1 MPKKSVLLSTI
12 AAACFF
18 TLSVT
23 AFAAM
28 PAPPVNQLIGIPDTV
43 FGQMFE
49 ADCRIC
55 HGPNPPAGVADI
67 IDTTLV
73 PDRHHNLI
81 NETIP
86 AVTVAPGGT
95 PGDIYECVSCHSL
108 VWNEADQ
115 MFVFATFRDCTA
127 CHSGGSPHHSTA
139 QAQSGDCQTCH
150 GSLVDNGLLA
160 ENQIGGV
167 PKWLPSYNPSQITP
181 WPSNKD
187 VAGTNGEG
195 SCYFCHGQPSGTPG
209 NSVIDPASGVRV
221 YTPQATHHGTGLNT
235 SDKCGW
241 CHYEYTTGP
250 TSVTTSAQSI
260 RTCQNCHGIPS
271 LHNIQYVPE
280 GQTLVPGQMSAW
292 YGHIGAN
299 SDCFGCHGFT
309 RAQSLA
315 PQSGPIV
322 PQIDGL
328 SRRVFMAGADTE
340 LTVFGNNFVNSYA
353 PMAGLPPVEY
363 SSIVVL
369 RDPSGHRYELA
380 PHGSDAKSIQVVVP
394 ADLPVGNYQV
404 VAQKRD
410 KLSNP
415 ETLVIKPQVAIDS
428 AQIRAEGYILVSGQ
442 GFGPAPPLAT
452 GLGVTIEDAP
462 AAVLAWSDR
471 QILVEAGRAAPGQ
484 TLKVLS
490 TYSVS
495 ATLSGAGSVPPDET
509 SPRGKKG
516 KSDLKKNQ
524 GKKVR

>member
-1 MPKKSVLLSTI
+1 MSKKMILLSAVV
-12 AAACFF
+12 AAW
-18 TLSVT
+18 V
-23 AFAAM
+23 FALNTMVYAAV

-49 ADCRIC
+49 ADCRVC
-55 HGPNPPAGVADI
+55 HGPNPPPGVADI
-67 IDTTLV
+67 IDTTYL
-73 PDRHHNLI
+73 PDRHHNLYG
-81 NETIP
+81 ETIP
-86 AVTVAPGGT
+86 SGTAAPNGT
-95 PGDIYECVSCHSL
+95 PGATYECVSCHNL
-108 VWNEADQ
+108 VWDAGRQEY
-115 MFVFATFRDCTA
+115 VFETFRDCTA

-167 PKWLPSYNPSQITP
+167 PKWLPTYNPSQITP
-181 WPSNKD
+181 WPSDKD

-195 SCYFCHGQPSGTPG
+195 SCYFCHGQPAGTSG
-209 NSVIDPASGVRV
+209 NSVIDPVSNIRV

-241 CHYEYTTGP
+241 CHYEYTLGP
-250 TSVTTSAQSI
+250 ATVTTSARSI

-299 SDCFGCHGFT
+299 SDCFGCHGFA

-315 PQSGPIV
+315 PQAGPIV

-328 SRRVFMAGADTE
+328 SRRVFTAGADTE
-340 LTVFGNNFVNSYA
+340 FTVSGMNFVNIYA
-353 PMAGLPPVEY
+353 PMAGLPSVEY
-363 SSIVVL
+363 SSIIVL
-369 RDPSGHRYELA
+369 RDQAGNRYELA
-380 PHGSDAKSIQVVVP
+380 PLSIDAESIQVALP
-394 ADLPVGNYQV
+394 ADLPVGNYQL

-415 ETLVIKPQVAIDS
+415 ETLVVKPQVAIDS
-428 AQIRAEGYILVSGQ
+428 AQIRSEGYVLVSGK
-442 GFGPAPPLAT
+442 GFGPAPPLAA
-452 GLGVTIEDAP
+452 GLGVTINDAP
-462 AAVLAWSDR
+462 TTVLAWSDR
-471 QILVEAGRAAPGQ
+471 QIMVEAGHAAPGQ

-490 TYSVS
+490 TYVVS
-495 ATLSGAGSVPPDET
+495 ATLNAAEAAPPGDT
-509 SPRGKKG
+509 TPRGKKG
-516 KSDLKKNQ
+516 KSDLKKSQ
-524 GKKVR
+524 VKKTR